1 MRLLDEE
8 VEEAAVGIPR
18 WLVPGIGLLGLLVLL
33 VLGLAR
39 DEWVLG
45 AAGFGVFLILAVL
58 LLIVQRAAPPGA
70 QGRRHQRSRER
81 ERVAQ
86 QIAGIASA
94 LEKLRAE
101 QSVLRQRIQQQ
112 SELAGIDFPAD
123 SPGGTHAGAGRVDQ
137 EEELVERQL
146 LVLQQRRPVQQRLD
160 EHRTAFERAR
170 TALGEAGRKHAEV
183 QDQLNQAEGG

>member
-45 AAGFGVFLILAVL
+45 AAGFGVFLSWRCYCSSFNGGGPAG
-58 LLIVQRAAPPGA
+58 GA
-70 QGRRHQRSRER
+70 RQATSAEPRT

-101 QSVLRQRIQQQ
+101 QSSAAAADSAAIRV
-112 SELAGIDFPAD
+112 AGIDFPAD
-123 SPGGTHAGAGRVDQ
+123 SPGGTHGAPAGSIKRKNLSSGNCWSFDSGV
-137 EEELVERQL
+137 
-146 LVLQQRRPVQQRLD
+146 PCNSGSTS
-160 EHRTAFERAR
+160 TAPHWKRAR
-170 TALGEAGRKHAEV
+170 GPPWERPGTSTRRFKI
-183 QDQLNQAEGG
+183 N